1 MLRYNLSTVAILIL
15 AFLVQQFVP
24 AFTGLSNA
32 RFLIVHLV
40 FLCCAVTVTPPTML
54 LLAFVGGTLWD
65 AHCSLSDLS
74 GDPEVYTHPVESIRF
89 GSSILLFG
97 AAGYLM
103 QGLAPLFRAGKWHF
117 SAMLTGIAIF
127 LYLSAEYI
135 IISFVRGE
143 FVITRSVLR
152 LLFYTS
158 VLTML
163 LSPLVFSILFQM
175 AKFFD
180 HTLYRK
186 KGKAVYRSA

>member
-1 MLRYNLSTVAILIL
+1 M
-15 AFLVQQFVP
+15 
-24 AFTGLSNA
+24 
-32 RFLIVHLV
+32 IVHLV

-54 LLAFVGGTLWD
+54 LLAFIGGTLWD
-65 AHCSLSDLS
+65 AHSSLSHIT

-89 GSSILLFG
+89 GYSILLFG

-103 QGLAPLFRAGKWHF
+103 QGISPLFREGKWYL
-117 SAMLTGIAIF
+117 SALLTGIAIF

-135 IISFVRGE
+135 IISFFRGD
-143 FVITRSVLR
+143 FVITRPVLR

-186 KGKAVYRSA
+186 KGKARYRSA

>member
-1 MLRYNLSTVAILIL
+1 
-15 AFLVQQFVP
+15 
-24 AFTGLSNA
+24 
-32 RFLIVHLV
+32 
-40 FLCCAVTVTPPTML
+40 
-54 LLAFVGGTLWD
+54 
-65 AHCSLSDLS
+65 
-74 GDPEVYTHPVESIRF
+74 
-89 GSSILLFG
+89 
-97 AAGYLM
+97 M